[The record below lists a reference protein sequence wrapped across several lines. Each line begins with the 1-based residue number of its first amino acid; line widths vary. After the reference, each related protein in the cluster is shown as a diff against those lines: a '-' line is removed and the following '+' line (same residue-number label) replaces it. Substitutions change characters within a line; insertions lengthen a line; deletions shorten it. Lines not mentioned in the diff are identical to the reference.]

1 MGWPGHWPLQVSGR
15 LSWVE
20 TPGGQGLSH
29 PVGSGGAAGV
39 ESVPTGLQV
48 QQVEAEL
55 PRVPVDHLYA

>member
-1 MGWPGHWPLQVSGR
+1 MAWPLVSPSVWEAQ
-15 LSWVE
+15 L
-20 TPGGQGLSH
+20 GGDPWRAGLSH

-55 PRVPVDHLYA
+55 PRVPVDHLHA